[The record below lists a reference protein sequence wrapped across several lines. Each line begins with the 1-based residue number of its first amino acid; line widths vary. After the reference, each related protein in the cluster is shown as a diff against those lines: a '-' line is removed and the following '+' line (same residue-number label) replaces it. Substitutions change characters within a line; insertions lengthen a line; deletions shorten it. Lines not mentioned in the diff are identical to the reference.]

1 MLSVTWRDCAKTLTT
16 QMNCDTGRMATCNQ
30 TRIKSGVALWGRWH
44 NRKRG
49 HKEAQGSIITRNPRQ
64 SANRNTSACPTGS
77 VGTKA
82 ESEQVDVINGRPF
95 VNEEIHQFCSCFAYV
110 TRIGSRGEVKWSA
123 GEFTP
128 IYTND
133 VVVADGQ
140 VSYINEYTKGRM
152 TKQQGNVIYR
162 LLSKEPKRW
171 ND

>member
-1 MLSVTWRDCAKTLTT
+1 M
-16 QMNCDTGRMATCNQ
+16 
-30 TRIKSGVALWGRWH
+30 
-44 NRKRG
+44 
-49 HKEAQGSIITRNPRQ
+49 
-64 SANRNTSACPTGS
+64 
-77 VGTKA
+77 GTKA

-128 IYTND
+128 IYTDD

-140 VSYINEYTKGRM
+140 VSYINEYTIGRM
-152 TKQQGNVIYR
+152 TKEQGNVEYR